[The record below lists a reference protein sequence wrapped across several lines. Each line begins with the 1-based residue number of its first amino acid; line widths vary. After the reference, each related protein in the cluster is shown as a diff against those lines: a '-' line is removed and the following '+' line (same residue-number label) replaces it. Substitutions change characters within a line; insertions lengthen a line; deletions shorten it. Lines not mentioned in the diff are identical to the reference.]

1 MSAGLGQNNLI
12 YCRVVDVLR
21 CPGDGIQMQ
30 RMNQTLIDCFVRIV
44 LQTLKVWERSCLYQ
58 IKLRERYE
66 IPVNVGHLCQH
77 NGQLSEVAGSIP
89 VTFQIKQTIL
99 IAQAPGLSNRKVT
112 NAS

>member
-1 MSAGLGQNNLI
+1 MSAGRGQNNLI

-44 LQTLKVWERSCLYQ
+44 LQTLKVCERSYLYQ
-58 IKLRERYE
+58 IKLRERY
-66 IPVNVGHLCQH
+66 VMHVGLLCQR